1 MLMECLSCAMHFGG
15 GGGGWGSRCGW
26 VGGGGGD
33 RLDFWTVVRNMIQP
47 GMIHSRVLCV
57 WEMASRLSCVCGQ
70 EIFLVWGV
78 LCSAFFSFFFSLYCF
93 PFYFSNRI

>member
-1 MLMECLSCAMHFGG
+1 M
-15 GGGGWGSRCGW
+15 
-26 VGGGGGD
+26 GGGGGD
-33 RLDFWTVVRNMIQP
+33 RLDFWILVRNMIHP

-78 LCSAFFSFFFSLYCF
+78 LCSAFFFFFFFSLYCF
-93 PFYFSNRI
+93 PFYFSNRM